1 MKIKTE
7 RVNAELAKQITKII
21 AEHVKDP
28 RLGNA
33 IVGVT
38 KVYTTPDLKYA
49 KVYLSIYAD
58 SKEKVQEAYYTI
70 CRSRGFIRNMLKDT
84 VQIRLL
90 PELNFL
96 IDDSVDYSIKID
108 GLLNQ
113 IKKEQEQYRA
123 SNDADS
129 DQDNV

>member
-1 MKIKTE
+1 MKIKME
-7 RVNAELAKQITKII
+7 RVNAELAKQITKVI
-21 AEHVKDP
+21 AENVKDP

-58 SKEKVQEAYYTI
+58 SKEKVEEAYYTI
-70 CRSRGFIRNMLKDT
+70 CRSRNFIRNMLKDS

-113 IKKEQEQYRA
+113 IKKEQEANQA
-123 SNDADS
+123 ISNRN
-129 DQDNV
+129 DNE